1 MFVPPPLTSIVINYL
16 SCATTTLYQLLYVL
30 YCCESVL
37 REVDM
42 LNLGSVQ
49 HVGAYH
55 CHHGISFAT
64 LSLSNLHPVGL

>member
-1 MFVPPPLTSIVINYL
+1 M
-16 SCATTTLYQLLYVL
+16 
-30 YCCESVL
+30 YCTAV
-37 REVDM
+37 EVCLEKLIIM

-49 HVGAYH
+49 RVGAYH

>member
-1 MFVPPPLTSIVINYL
+1 M
-16 SCATTTLYQLLYVL
+16 
-30 YCCESVL
+30 YCIAVEACLERL
-37 REVDM
+37 DM

-64 LSLSNLHPVGL
+64 LSLSNLHPAGL